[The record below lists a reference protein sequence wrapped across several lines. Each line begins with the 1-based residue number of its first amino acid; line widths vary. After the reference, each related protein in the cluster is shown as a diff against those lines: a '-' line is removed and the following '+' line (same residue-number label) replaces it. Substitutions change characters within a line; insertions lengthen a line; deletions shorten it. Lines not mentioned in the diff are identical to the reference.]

1 MLALNE
7 ERIDMQGILNHP
19 WMQGPVPEF
28 SKLETE
34 FKERQR
40 KANQAL
46 NNEREAR
53 KVHKLNNHGDQTGSH
68 RDKAFDTC
76 FSSEGDQ
83 DFELPKKTDIELYEP
98 ESLNSTSY
106 YTNMNPDAFEYIL
119 FKFLTDTQDKVAIDS
134 LKISESKY
142 KIKFETI

>member
-1 MLALNE
+1 
-7 ERIDMQGILNHP
+7 
-19 WMQGPVPEF
+19 MQGPVPEF

-76 FSSEGDQ
+76 FSSEGD
-83 DFELPKKTDIELYEP
+83 
-98 ESLNSTSY
+98 
-106 YTNMNPDAFEYIL
+106 
-119 FKFLTDTQDKVAIDS
+119 
-134 LKISESKY
+134 
-142 KIKFETI
+142 